1 MRKKLMS
8 IALCLTMVVG
18 ALAGWQCRKR
28 CQRKWKNNTYDVDA
42 SS

>member
-18 ALAGWQCRKR
+18 ALAGCGNAGKDAATGREQKRK
-28 CQRKWKNNTYDVDA
+28 A
-42 SS
+42 G